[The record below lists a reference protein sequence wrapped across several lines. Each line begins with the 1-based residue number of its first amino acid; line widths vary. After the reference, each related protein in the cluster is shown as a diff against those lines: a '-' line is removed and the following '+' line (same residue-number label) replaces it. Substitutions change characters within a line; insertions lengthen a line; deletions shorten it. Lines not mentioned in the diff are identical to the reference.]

1 MNIPEIDY
9 IGDCHIS
16 TSVETPLLA
25 NAFEKSNDEKIK
37 NIEHYFAQIMTEL
50 GLDLSDDSLSGT
62 PHRIA
67 KMYVN
72 EILSGLWIGD
82 SAILNSQKFMKE
94 NSIDIILNCTQ
105 IFDFPDLDIQKVRL
119 PFSNDKNSDTDLMLL
134 RQNKDKIL
142 SFIDD
147 NISDKN
153 ILIVCYDGKSIS
165 PFLVSLYIAE
175 YSKIDKKSIYNI
187 LLTKDS
193 SLSLWFDL
201 SLFYN
206 M

>member
-1 MNIPEIDY
+1 MY
-9 IGDCHIS
+9 I
-16 TSVETPLLA
+16 
-25 NAFEKSNDEKIK
+25 
-37 NIEHYFAQIMTEL
+37 
-50 GLDLSDDSLSGT
+50 
-62 PHRIA
+62 
-67 KMYVN
+67 N

-82 SAILNSQKFMKE
+82 SAILNSKKFMEE

-105 IFDFPDLDIQKVRL
+105 IFDFPDLDIQKIRL

-142 SFIDD
+142 SFIDE
-147 NISDKN
+147 NIVNKN

-165 PFLVSLYIAE
+165 PFLIALYIAE

>member
-1 MNIPEIDY
+1 
-9 IGDCHIS
+9 
-16 TSVETPLLA
+16 
-25 NAFEKSNDEKIK
+25 
-37 NIEHYFAQIMTEL
+37 
-50 GLDLSDDSLSGT
+50 
-62 PHRIA
+62 
-67 KMYVN
+67 MYVN

-82 SAILNSQKFMKE
+82 SNILNSKKFMEE

-105 IFDFPDLDIQKVRL
+105 LFDFPDLDIQKVRL

-142 SFIDD
+142 SFIND

-165 PFLVSLYIAE
+165 PFLIALYIAE

-206 M
+206 V

>member
-1 MNIPEIDY
+1 
-9 IGDCHIS
+9 
-16 TSVETPLLA
+16 
-25 NAFEKSNDEKIK
+25 
-37 NIEHYFAQIMTEL
+37 
-50 GLDLSDDSLSGT
+50 
-62 PHRIA
+62 
-67 KMYVN
+67 MYVN
-72 EILSGLWIGD
+72 ELLSGLWIGD
-82 SAILNSQKFMKE
+82 SAILNSKRFMEE

-105 IFDFPDLDIQKVRL
+105 IFDFPDLNIQKIRL

-142 SFIDD
+142 SFIND
-147 NISDKN
+147 NITDKN

-165 PFLVSLYIAE
+165 PFLVALYIAE

-206 M
+206 I

>member
-1 MNIPEIDY
+1 
-9 IGDCHIS
+9 
-16 TSVETPLLA
+16 
-25 NAFEKSNDEKIK
+25 
-37 NIEHYFAQIMTEL
+37 
-50 GLDLSDDSLSGT
+50 
-62 PHRIA
+62 
-67 KMYVN
+67 MYVN
-72 EILSGLWIGD
+72 ELLSGLWIGD
-82 SAILNSQKFMKE
+82 TDILNSKKFMEE

-105 IFDFPDLDIQKVRL
+105 IFDFPDIKDLQKIRL

-142 SFIDD
+142 SFIDS
-147 NISDKN
+147 NITEKN
-153 ILIVCYDGKSIS
+153 ILIICYDGKSIS
-165 PFLVSLYIAE
+165 PFLVALYIAE

>member
-1 MNIPEIDY
+1 
-9 IGDCHIS
+9 
-16 TSVETPLLA
+16 
-25 NAFEKSNDEKIK
+25 
-37 NIEHYFAQIMTEL
+37 
-50 GLDLSDDSLSGT
+50 
-62 PHRIA
+62 
-67 KMYVN
+67 MYVN

-105 IFDFPDLDIQKVRL
+105 IFDFPDLDIQKIRL

-147 NISDKN
+147 NITDKN